1 MVIGGHT
8 ASGPVSKSWR
18 ENKSCWTNTKITG
31 PACGALFENQ
41 LVRAS
46 CQVTS
51 ETALIFNIVLFR
63 NIFFAQIWNNRYIGR
78 NKVEKKISKMLHKH
92 THDWQGNYLLIE
104 YLRFTSKA
112 IKTSNKLTYQANI
125 SIRWTNHPVT
135 RF

>member
-1 MVIGGHT
+1 MVIGGRT
-8 ASGPVSKSWR
+8 ASDPISKTWTER
-18 ENKSCWTNTKITG
+18 KSCWTNTKISF
-31 PACGALFENQ
+31 PSCGALFENQ

-63 NIFFAQIWNNRYIGR
+63 HIFFFKYETTDTT

-104 YLRFTSKA
+104 YLWFTSKA
-112 IKTSNKLTYQANI
+112 IKTSKKLTSQQANI
-125 SIRWTNHPVT
+125 SIHWTNHPVT
-135 RF
+135 RL